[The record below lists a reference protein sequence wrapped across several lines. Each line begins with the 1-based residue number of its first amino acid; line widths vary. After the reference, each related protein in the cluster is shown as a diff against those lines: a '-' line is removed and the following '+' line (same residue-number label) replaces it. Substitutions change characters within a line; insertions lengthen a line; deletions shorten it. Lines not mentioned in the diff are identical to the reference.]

1 MLVIINNKM
10 NSLKKNE
17 TDVTLRYYGLGAQI
31 IKDFKVRNMILLS
44 RTQKKIIGL
53 EGFGLKI
60 KKQII
65 IK

>member
-31 IKDFKVRNMILLS
+31 IKDFKVGNYHLLLMIKP
-44 RTQKKIIGL
+44 T
-53 EGFGLKI
+53 
-60 KKQII
+60 
-65 IK
+65 